1 MGLGLPKEY
10 REKVVDEEKVEN
22 GYNIKFVNGEKK
34 FFISKGIIKAIKEY
48 VDENIKEIIE
58 VEAKEITTEEEKKE
72 SVEVEETTEETTTAI
87 SVLKQEDIE
96 ILQKI
101 IAEYKARLNNKTA
114 NNKATDDDFEFLCFY
129 IQIKNIEIPSEV
141 RKINID
147 TTLSIRGNKSVY
159 EKIREV
165 ATENGISASLLVN
178 YLFYSFL
185 KTIKKW

>member
-1 MGLGLPKEY
+1 MGLSLEKKY
-10 REKVVDEEKVEN
+10 REKVADEEKVEN
-22 GYNIKFVNGEKK
+22 GYNIKFVNGEEK
-34 FFISKGIIKAIKEY
+34 FFISKGIIKAIKNY
-48 VDENIKEIIE
+48 IDENIKDIA
-58 VEAKEITTEEEKKE
+58 EAEAEELTEEEKKE
-72 SVEVEETTEETTTAI
+72 SIEIEEVEETTEETTTAI

-101 IAEYKARLNNKTA
+101 IAEYKARLNNTNTKT
-114 NNKATDDDFEFLCFY
+114 KIDDDFEFDY
-129 IQIKNIEIPSEV
+129 KNIEIPSEV

-147 TTLSIRGNKSVY
+147 TTLSIRGNKGVY

>member
-10 REKVVDEEKVEN
+10 REKVADEEKVEN
-22 GYNIKFVNGEKK
+22 GYNIKFINGEEK
-34 FFISKGIIKAIKEY
+34 FFISKGVIKAIKEY
-48 VDENIKEIIE
+48 VDENIKDIAE
-58 VEAKEITTEEEKKE
+58 VEAEELTEEEKKE
-72 SVEVEETTEETTTAI
+72 SIEIEEVEETTTAI

-101 IAEYKARLNNKTA
+101 IAEYKARMNNTNTKT
-114 NNKATDDDFEFLCFY
+114 KIDDDFEFDY
-129 IQIKNIEIPSEV
+129 KNIEIPSEV

-147 TTLSIRGNKSVY
+147 TTLSIRGNKGVY

>member
-34 FFISKGIIKAIKEY
+34 FFISKGIIKAIKSY
-48 VDENIKEIIE
+48 IDENIKDIIE
-58 VEAKEITTEEEKKE
+58 VEAKEITEEEKKE
-72 SVEVEETTEETTTAI
+72 SVEVEETTTAI

-114 NNKATDDDFEFLCFY
+114 NNKATDDDFEFDY
-129 IQIKNIEIPSEV
+129 KNIEIPSEV

>member
-1 MGLGLPKEY
+1 MGLGLPREY
-10 REKVVDEEKVEN
+10 REKVADEEKVEN
-22 GYNIKFVNGEKK
+22 GYNIKFINGEEK

-48 VDENIKEIIE
+48 VDENIKDIAE
-58 VEAKEITTEEEKKE
+58 VEAEELTEEEKKE
-72 SVEVEETTEETTTAI
+72 SIEIEEVEETTTAI
-87 SVLKQEDIE
+87 SLLKQEDIE

-101 IAEYKARLNNKTA
+101 IAEYKARMNNTNTKT
-114 NNKATDDDFEFLCFY
+114 KTDDDFEFDY
-129 IQIKNIEIPSEV
+129 KNIEIPSEV

>member
-10 REKVVDEEKVEN
+10 REKVADEEKVEN
-22 GYNIKFVNGEKK
+22 GYNIKFINGEEK
-34 FFISKGIIKAIKEY
+34 FFISKGVIKAIKEY
-48 VDENIKEIIE
+48 VDENIKDIAE
-58 VEAKEITTEEEKKE
+58 VEAEELTEEEKKE
-72 SVEVEETTEETTTAI
+72 SIEIEKVEETTTAV

-101 IAEYKARLNNKTA
+101 IAEYKARMNNTNTKT
-114 NNKATDDDFEFLCFY
+114 KIDDDFEFDY
-129 IQIKNIEIPSEV
+129 KNIEIPSEV

-165 ATENGISASLLVN
+165 AGENGISASLLVN

>member
-1 MGLGLPKEY
+1 MGLSLEKKY

-48 VDENIKEIIE
+48 VDENIKDIIE
-58 VEAKEITTEEEKKE
+58 VEAKEITEEEKKE
-72 SVEVEETTEETTTAI
+72 SIEVEEVEETTTAI

-114 NNKATDDDFEFLCFY
+114 NNKTDDDFEFDY
-129 IQIKNIEIPSEV
+129 KNIEIPSEV

-147 TTLSIRGNKSVY
+147 TTLSIRGNKGVY

>member
-1 MGLGLPKEY
+1 MGLSLEKKY
-10 REKVVDEEKVEN
+10 REKVADEEKVEN
-22 GYNIKFVNGEKK
+22 GYNIKFVNGEEK
-34 FFISKGIIKAIKEY
+34 FFISKGIIKAIKNY
-48 VDENIKEIIE
+48 IDENIKDIAEE
-58 VEAKEITTEEEKKE
+58 LTEEEKKE
-72 SVEVEETTEETTTAI
+72 SIEIEEVEETTEETTTAI

-114 NNKATDDDFEFLCFY
+114 NNKATDDDFEFDY
-129 IQIKNIEIPSEV
+129 KNIEIPSEV

>member
-10 REKVVDEEKVEN
+10 REKVVDEEKKEN
-22 GYNIKFVNGEKK
+22 GYNIKFINGEEK
-34 FFISKGIIKAIKEY
+34 FFISKGIIKAIKDY
-48 VDENIKEIIE
+48 VDENIKDIAE
-58 VEAKEITTEEEKKE
+58 VEEEKLTEEEKKE
-72 SVEVEETTEETTTAI
+72 SIEIEEVEETTTAI

-101 IAEYKARLNNKTA
+101 IAEYKARMNNTNAKT
-114 NNKATDDDFEFLCFY
+114 KIDDDFEFDY
-129 IQIKNIEIPSEV
+129 KNIEIPSEV

-147 TTLSIRGNKSVY
+147 TTLSIRGNKGVY
-159 EKIREV
+159 EKIRAV
-165 ATENGISASLLVN
+165 ANENGISASLLVN

>member
-10 REKVVDEEKVEN
+10 REKVADEEKVEN
-22 GYNIKFVNGEKK
+22 GYNIKFVNGEEK
-34 FFISKGIIKAIKEY
+34 FFISKGIIKAIKDY
-48 VDENIKEIIE
+48 VDENIKDIAE
-58 VEAKEITTEEEKKE
+58 VEAEELTEEEKKE
-72 SVEVEETTEETTTAI
+72 SIEIEKVEETTTAI

-101 IAEYKARLNNKTA
+101 IAEYKARMNNTNTKT
-114 NNKATDDDFEFLCFY
+114 KIDDDFEFDY
-129 IQIKNIEIPSEV
+129 KNIEIPSEV

-165 ATENGISASLLVN
+165 AGENGISASLLVN

>member
-10 REKVVDEEKVEN
+10 REKVADEEKVEN
-22 GYNIKFVNGEKK
+22 GYNIKFINGEEK

-48 VDENIKEIIE
+48 VDENIKDIAE
-58 VEAKEITTEEEKKE
+58 VEAEELTEEEKKE
-72 SVEVEETTEETTTAI
+72 SIEIEEVEETTTAI

-101 IAEYKARLNNKTA
+101 IAEYKARMNNTNTKT
-114 NNKATDDDFEFLCFY
+114 KTDDDFEFDY
-129 IQIKNIEIPSEV
+129 KNIEIPSEV

-147 TTLSIRGNKSVY
+147 TTLSIRGNKGVY

>member
-10 REKVVDEEKVEN
+10 REKVADEEKVEN
-22 GYNIKFVNGEKK
+22 GYNIKFINGEEK
-34 FFISKGIIKAIKEY
+34 FFISKGVIKAIKEY
-48 VDENIKEIIE
+48 VDENIKDIAE
-58 VEAKEITTEEEKKE
+58 VEAEELTEEEKKE
-72 SVEVEETTEETTTAI
+72 SIEIEKVEETTTAI

-101 IAEYKARLNNKTA
+101 IAEYKARMNNTNTKT
-114 NNKATDDDFEFLCFY
+114 KIDDDFEFDY
-129 IQIKNIEIPSEV
+129 KNIEIPSEV

-147 TTLSIRGNKSVY
+147 TTLSIRGNKGVY

>member
-10 REKVVDEEKVEN
+10 REKVADEEKVEN
-22 GYNIKFVNGEKK
+22 GYNIKFINGEEK
-34 FFISKGIIKAIKEY
+34 FFISKGVIKAIKEY
-48 VDENIKEIIE
+48 VDENIKDIAD
-58 VEAKEITTEEEKKE
+58 VEAEELTEEEKKE
-72 SVEVEETTEETTTAI
+72 SIEIEKVEETTTAV

-101 IAEYKARLNNKTA
+101 IAEYKARMNNTNTKT
-114 NNKATDDDFEFLCFY
+114 KIDDDFEFDY
-129 IQIKNIEIPSEV
+129 KNIEIPSEV

-147 TTLSIRGNKSVY
+147 TTLSIRGNKGVY

>member
-1 MGLGLPKEY
+1 MGLGLPKAY
-10 REKVVDEEKVEN
+10 REKVADEEKVEN
-22 GYNIKFVNGEKK
+22 GYNIKFINGEEK
-34 FFISKGIIKAIKEY
+34 FFISKGVIKAIKEY
-48 VDENIKEIIE
+48 VDENIKDIAE
-58 VEAKEITTEEEKKE
+58 VEAEELTEEEKKE
-72 SVEVEETTEETTTAI
+72 SIEIEKVEETTTAI

-101 IAEYKARLNNKTA
+101 IAEYKARMNNTNTKT
-114 NNKATDDDFEFLCFY
+114 KIDDDFEFDY
-129 IQIKNIEIPSEV
+129 KNIEIPSEV

-147 TTLSIRGNKSVY
+147 TTLSIRGNKGVY

>member
-1 MGLGLPKEY
+1 MGLGLPKVY
-10 REKVVDEEKVEN
+10 REKVADEEKVEN
-22 GYNIKFVNGEKK
+22 GYNIKFVNGEEK
-34 FFISKGIIKAIKEY
+34 FFISKGVIKAIKDY
-48 VDENIKEIIE
+48 IDENIKDIAE
-58 VEAKEITTEEEKKE
+58 VEAEELTEEEKKE
-72 SVEVEETTEETTTAI
+72 SIEIEKVEETTTAV

-101 IAEYKARLNNKTA
+101 IAEYKARMNNTNTKT
-114 NNKATDDDFEFLCFY
+114 KIDDDFEFDY
-129 IQIKNIEIPSEV
+129 KNIEIPSEV

-165 ATENGISASLLVN
+165 AGENGISASLLVN

>member
-10 REKVVDEEKVEN
+10 REKVADEEKVEN
-22 GYNIKFVNGEKK
+22 GYNIKFINGEEK

-48 VDENIKEIIE
+48 VDENIKDIAE
-58 VEAKEITTEEEKKE
+58 VEAEELTEEEKKE
-72 SVEVEETTEETTTAI
+72 SIEIEEVKETTTAI

-101 IAEYKARLNNKTA
+101 IAEYKARMNNTNTKT
-114 NNKATDDDFEFLCFY
+114 KTDDDFEFDY
-129 IQIKNIEIPSEV
+129 KNIEIPSEV

>member
-114 NNKATDDDFEFLCFY
+114 NNKATDDDFEFDY
-129 IQIKNIEIPSEV
+129 KNIEIPSEV

-147 TTLSIRGNKSVY
+147 TTLSIRGNKGVY

>member
-10 REKVVDEEKVEN
+10 REKVADEEKVEN
-22 GYNIKFVNGEKK
+22 GYNIKFINGEEK

-48 VDENIKEIIE
+48 VDENIKDIAE
-58 VEAKEITTEEEKKE
+58 VEAEELTEEEKKE
-72 SVEVEETTEETTTAI
+72 SIEIEEVEETTTAI

-101 IAEYKARLNNKTA
+101 IAEYKARINNKTA
-114 NNKATDDDFEFLCFY
+114 NNKATDDDFEFDY
-129 IQIKNIEIPSEV
+129 KNIEIPSEV

>member
-1 MGLGLPKEY
+1 MGLSLEKKY

-114 NNKATDDDFEFLCFY
+114 NNKATDDDFEFDY
-129 IQIKNIEIPSEV
+129 KNIEIPSEV

-147 TTLSIRGNKSVY
+147 TTLSIRGNKGVY

>member
-1 MGLGLPKEY
+1 MGLGLPKAY
-10 REKVVDEEKVEN
+10 REKVADEEKLEN
-22 GYNIKFVNGEKK
+22 GYNIKFVNGEEK
-34 FFISKGIIKAIKEY
+34 FFISKGVIKAIKDY
-48 VDENIKEIIE
+48 IDENIKDIAE
-58 VEAKEITTEEEKKE
+58 VEEEELTEEEKKE
-72 SVEVEETTEETTTAI
+72 SIEVEETTTAI

-101 IAEYKARLNNKTA
+101 IAEYKARINNKTA
-114 NNKATDDDFEFLCFY
+114 NNKATDDDFEFDY
-129 IQIKNIEIPSEV
+129 KNIEIPSEV

-147 TTLSIRGNKSVY
+147 TTLSIRGNKGVY

>member
-1 MGLGLPKEY
+1 MGLGLPKAY
-10 REKVVDEEKVEN
+10 REKVADEEKLEN
-22 GYNIKFVNGEKK
+22 GYNIKFVNGEEK
-34 FFISKGIIKAIKEY
+34 FFISKGVIKAIKDY
-48 VDENIKEIIE
+48 IDENIKDIAE
-58 VEAKEITTEEEKKE
+58 VEEEELTEEEKKE
-72 SVEVEETTEETTTAI
+72 SIEIEEVEKTTTAI

-101 IAEYKARLNNKTA
+101 IAEYKARMNNTNAKT
-114 NNKATDDDFEFLCFY
+114 KIDDDFEFDY
-129 IQIKNIEIPSEV
+129 KNIEIPSEV

-159 EKIREV
+159 EKIRAV
-165 ATENGISASLLVN
+165 ANENGISASLLVN